1 MYVFYSESYILF
13 TQVIFL
19 DYYEIKKGGAFIMKT
34 NDLIRMR
41 RLELDMTMKEL
52 AVKVGVS
59 EGTISRWESGDIE
72 NMKRDK
78 IAALARALEIPPAV
92 LMDWEEYDAERIRRG
107 KEARQLY
114 ELALRSDIKNVE
126 IAMDLLKKL
135 EDVQ

>member
-1 MYVFYSESYILF
+1 MR
-13 TQVIFL
+13 
-19 DYYEIKKGGAFIMKT
+19 T

-52 AVKVGVS
+52 AAKVGVS

-78 IAALARALEIPPAV
+78 IAALARALEVPPAV
-92 LMDWEEYDAERIRRG
+92 LMDWEEYDTERIQRG
-107 KEARQLY
+107 KEAKQLY

-126 IAMDLLKKL
+126 IAMDLLRKL
-135 EDVQ
+135 EDVK

>member
-1 MYVFYSESYILF
+1 
-13 TQVIFL
+13 
-19 DYYEIKKGGAFIMKT
+19 MKT
-34 NDLIRMR
+34 SDLIRMR

-78 IAALARALEIPPAV
+78 IAALARALEVPPAV
-92 LMDWEEYDAERIRRG
+92 LMDWEEYDAERIKRG
-107 KEARQLY
+107 REARQLY
-114 ELALRSDIKNVE
+114 ELALHSDIKNVE

>member
-1 MYVFYSESYILF
+1 MR
-13 TQVIFL
+13 
-19 DYYEIKKGGAFIMKT
+19 T

-52 AVKVGVS
+52 AAKVGVS

-78 IAALARALEIPPAV
+78 IAALARALEVPPAV
-92 LMDWEEYDAERIRRG
+92 LMDWEEFDSERIKKG
-107 KEARQLY
+107 KEAQQLY

-126 IAMDLLKKL
+126 IAYDLLKKL
-135 EDVQ
+135 EDV

>member
-1 MYVFYSESYILF
+1 MR
-13 TQVIFL
+13 
-19 DYYEIKKGGAFIMKT
+19 T

-52 AVKVGVS
+52 AEKVGVS

-78 IAALARALEIPPAV
+78 IAALARALEVPPAV
-92 LMDWEEYDAERIRRG
+92 LMDWEEYDAERIKRG
-107 KEARQLY
+107 MEARQLY

-135 EDVQ
+135 EDIQ

>member
-1 MYVFYSESYILF
+1 
-13 TQVIFL
+13 
-19 DYYEIKKGGAFIMKT
+19 MKT

-52 AVKVGVS
+52 AAKVGVS

-78 IAALARALEIPPAV
+78 IAALARALEVPPAV
-92 LMDWEEYDAERIRRG
+92 LMDWEEYDTERIKRG